1 MVVVGKA
8 GHAARD
14 AACTRASHYDILRYP
29 TVEEQRVEYGAGYR
43 ERVSGTQKNE
53 IRRRG
58 GVGLVW
64 NVEEAVGVVGKTEI
78 VGEEAG
84 RRRKGLE
91 RKVREARRLQER
103 LDAGERLEV
112 NQMRKISAL
121 EGWERELSALSTD
134 SMAN

>member
-14 AACTRASHYDILRYP
+14 AACTGASHYDILRYP

-78 VGEEAG
+78 VGEETGEAEEGIGAEGAG
-84 RRRKGLE
+84 GAEVAGAVGRG
-91 RKVREARRLQER
+91 REV
-103 LDAGERLEV
+103 G
-112 NQMRKISAL
+112 
-121 EGWERELSALSTD
+121 G
-134 SMAN
+134 